1 MVRLRI
7 KISRRGL
14 AVGIIFGIGLT
25 ASGIVI
31 IEYTEAFYLV
41 VILWIALPVMI
52 VQVAR
57 WIRNRLLGPAE

>member
-1 MVRLRI
+1 M

-14 AVGIIFGIGLT
+14 AVGIILGIGLT

-52 VQVAR
+52 IQAAR
-57 WIRNRLLGPAE
+57 WIRNKLLGPAE